1 MKPASLIWALPLT
14 LTLIWLFGLTQW
26 PAGLWPWRHEL
37 LILTGLL
44 GLGAMTLS
52 LLLALRL
59 PRLEAWCGG
68 LDRMLH
74 LHRSSALWATGT
86 LVAHW
91 LLVEAPK
98 WAVAAGWLTRP
109 ARRGAGAG
117 AGAGTGAGTGT
128 GAGAGAGA
136 GAGNDALWHSLGNTL
151 GEWSFYLLLAL
162 VVVSLLAV
170 VCYERFKVV
179 HRLAP
184 VIYLMGWLHGLC
196 LLPRIGALTP
206 VGLTLLIGG
215 GLGALG
221 ALYSLFGR
229 VGRDARRQGTVS
241 ALTPLDER
249 TLEIRVG
256 LTAPLPGYRPGQFA
270 FFDFAGRG
278 EPHPYTLVDVS
289 ADCRTLTLAV
299 RALGDHT
306 RWLHRHLKVGNA
318 VIVTGPYGAFALPDP
333 APALWVG
340 AGIGITPFVAWL
352 EALVRRGEQR
362 PGTTLLQCAP
372 SAEAAPYHS
381 RLADLCRRVGID
393 YRLHLESERGRLDL
407 AALGKRQHT
416 PVWFCGPEP
425 MAQSLDAHLATPL
438 HRELFRFR

>member
-1 MKPASLIWALPLT
+1 MKPASLVWALPLPLT
-14 LTLIWLFGLTQW
+14 LTLLWLSGLTQW
-26 PAGLWPWRHEL
+26 PASVWPWRHEL

-68 LDRMLH
+68 LDRMLR

-86 LVAHW
+86 LMAHW

-98 WAVAAGWLTRP
+98 WAVAADWLTRP

-117 AGAGTGAGTGT
+117 S
-128 GAGAGAGA
+128 
-136 GAGNDALWHSLGNTL
+136 DDLWHELGNTL
-151 GEWSFYLLLAL
+151 GEWGFYLLLAL
-162 VVVSLLAV
+162 VAVSLLAV
-170 VCYERFKVV
+170 VRYERFRVV

-196 LLPRIGALTP
+196 LLPRIGVLTP
-206 VGLTLLIGG
+206 VGLPLLIGG

-229 VGRDARRQGTVS
+229 VGQNERHQGTVS

-249 TLEIRVG
+249 TLEIRVA
-256 LTAPLPGYRPGQFA
+256 LTAPLHGYRPGQFA
-270 FFDFAGRG
+270 FFDFAGCG

-289 ADCRTLTLAV
+289 ADYRSLTLAV

-306 RWLHRHLKVGNA
+306 RWLHRHLKVGDA

-333 APALWVG
+333 APALWMG

-352 EALVRRGEQR
+352 EALVRRGETR

-381 RLADLCRRVGID
+381 RLAELCRRAGVD

-407 AALGKRQHT
+407 PALGKRQHT

-425 MAQSLDAHLATPL
+425 MAHTLDAHLATPL

>member
-1 MKPASLIWALPLT
+1 MNKEDIMKPASLAWALPLA
-14 LTLIWLFGLTQW
+14 LTLIWLLGMTQW

-59 PRLEAWCGG
+59 PRLEVWCGG

-86 LVAHW
+86 LMAHW

-98 WAVAAGWLTRP
+98 WAVTADWLTRP

-117 AGAGTGAGTGT
+117 AGAG
-128 GAGAGAGA
+128 
-136 GAGNDALWHSLGNTL
+136 NDALWHELGNTL
-151 GEWSFYLLLAL
+151 GEWGFYLLLAL

-170 VCYERFKVV
+170 VHYERFKVV

-184 VIYLMGWLHGLC
+184 VIYLMGWVHGLC
-196 LLPRIGALTP
+196 LLPRIGVLTP
-206 VGLTLLIGG
+206 VGLTLLVGG
-215 GLGALG
+215 GLGAMG
-221 ALYSLFGR
+221 AIYSLFGR
-229 VGRDARRQGTVS
+229 VGQNARRQGTVS
-241 ALTPLDER
+241 TLTPLDER
-249 TLEIRVG
+249 TLEIRVT
-256 LTAPLPGYRPGQFA
+256 LTSPLSGYRPGQFA

-278 EPHPYTLVDVS
+278 EPHPYTLVNVS

-306 RWLHRHLKVGNA
+306 HWLHQHLRVGDA

-352 EALVRRGEQR
+352 EALVRRGETR

-372 SAEAAPYHS
+372 TAEAAPYHS
-381 RLADLCRRVGID
+381 RLAELCRRAGVD

-407 AALGKRQHT
+407 AALGERQHT

-425 MAQSLDAHLATPL
+425 MAHTLDAHLTAPL

>member
-1 MKPASLIWALPLT
+1 MKPATLAWTLPLT
-14 LTLIWLFGLTQW
+14 LTLLWLFGLAQW
-26 PAGLWPWRHEL
+26 PTGIWPWRHEL
-37 LILTGLL
+37 LILTGVL

-68 LDRMLH
+68 LDRMLR
-74 LHRSSALWATGT
+74 LHRTSALWATGT

-98 WAVAAGWLTRP
+98 WAVSAGWLARP

-117 AGAGTGAGTGT
+117 AGAGAGH
-128 GAGAGAGA
+128 
-136 GAGNDALWHSLGNTL
+136 DALWHELGNTL
-151 GEWSFYLLLAL
+151 GEWGFYLLLAL

-170 VCYERFKVV
+170 VRYERFKVV

-184 VIYLMGWLHGLC
+184 VIYLMGWVHGLC
-196 LLPRIGALTP
+196 LLPGIGALTP
-206 VGLTLLIGG
+206 VGLTLLVGG
-215 GLGALG
+215 GVGALG
-221 ALYSLFGR
+221 ALYSLSGR
-229 VGRDARRQGTVS
+229 VGRDQRHRGTVN
-241 ALTPLDER
+241 ALAPLDDR
-249 TLEIRVG
+249 TLEIRVA
-256 LTAPLPGYRPGQFA
+256 LASPLAHYRPGQFA

-306 RWLHRHLKVGNA
+306 RWLHQHLQVGDA
-318 VIVTGPYGAFALPDP
+318 VTVTGPYGAFALPDP

-352 EALVRRGEQR
+352 EALVRRGEKR

-372 SAEAAPYHS
+372 TAEAAPYHN
-381 RLADLCRRVGID
+381 RLAELCRRAGID
-393 YRLHLESERGRLDL
+393 YRLHLEAERGRLDL
-407 AALGKRQHT
+407 AALGERQHA

-425 MAQSLDAHLATPL
+425 MAHALDVHLTSPL

>member
-1 MKPASLIWALPLT
+1 MKPTSLSWALPLG
-14 LTLIWLFGLTQW
+14 LALIWL
-26 PAGLWPWRHEL
+26 AGLPAWPSNIWPWRHEL

-86 LVAHW
+86 LMAHW

-98 WAVAAGWLTRP
+98 WAVAADWLTRP
-109 ARRGAGAG
+109 ARR
-117 AGAGTGAGTGT
+117 
-128 GAGAGAGA
+128 GAGA

-170 VCYERFKVV
+170 VRYERFRVA

-215 GLGALG
+215 GMGAMG
-221 ALYSLFGR
+221 ALYSLSGR
-229 VGRDARRQGTVS
+229 VGKNARRQGAVN

-249 TLEIRVG
+249 TLEIRVA

-289 ADCRTLTLAV
+289 ADRRTLTLAV

-306 RWLHRHLKVGNA
+306 RWLQQHLKIGDA
-318 VIVTGPYGAFALPDP
+318 VTVTGPYGAFSLPLS
-333 APALWVG
+333 AQGLWIG
-340 AGIGITPFVAWL
+340 AGIGVTPFVAWL
-352 EALVRRGEQR
+352 EALARRGERR

-372 SAEAAPYHS
+372 SMEEAPYHEH
-381 RLADLCRRVGID
+381 LAQLCRQTGVD
-393 YRLHLESERGRLDL
+393 YRLHLEREHGRLNL
-407 AALGKRQHT
+407 AELGERQRD

-425 MAQSLDAHLATPL
+425 MAHILSEHLKPSL

>member
-117 AGAGTGAGTGT
+117 AGAGTGAGT
-128 GAGAGAGA
+128 GAGAGA

>member
-1 MKPASLIWALPLT
+1 MKPATLAWTLPLT
-14 LTLIWLFGLTQW
+14 LTLLWLFGLAQW
-26 PAGLWPWRHEL
+26 PTGIWPWRHEL
-37 LILTGLL
+37 LILTGVL

-68 LDRMLH
+68 LDRMLR
-74 LHRSSALWATGT
+74 LHRTSALWATGT

-98 WAVAAGWLTRP
+98 WAVSAGWLARP

-117 AGAGTGAGTGT
+117 AGH
-128 GAGAGAGA
+128 
-136 GAGNDALWHSLGNTL
+136 DALWHELGNTL
-151 GEWSFYLLLAL
+151 GEWGFYLLLAL

-170 VCYERFKVV
+170 VRYERFKVV

-184 VIYLMGWLHGLC
+184 VIYLMGWVHGLC
-196 LLPRIGALTP
+196 LLPGIGALTP
-206 VGLTLLIGG
+206 VGLTLLVGG
-215 GLGALG
+215 GVGALG
-221 ALYSLFGR
+221 ALYSLSGR
-229 VGRDARRQGTVS
+229 VGRDQRHRGTVN
-241 ALTPLDER
+241 ALAPLDDR
-249 TLEIRVG
+249 TLEIRVA
-256 LTAPLPGYRPGQFA
+256 LASPLAHYRPGQFA

-306 RWLHRHLKVGNA
+306 RWLHQHLQ
-318 VIVTGPYGAFALPDP
+318 
-333 APALWVG
+333 VG

-352 EALVRRGEQR
+352 EALVRRGEKR

-372 SAEAAPYHS
+372 TAEAAPYHN
-381 RLADLCRRVGID
+381 RLAELCRRAGID
-393 YRLHLESERGRLDL
+393 YRLHLEAERGRLDL
-407 AALGKRQHT
+407 AALGERQHA

-425 MAQSLDAHLATPL
+425 MAHALDVHLTSPL

>member
-1 MKPASLIWALPLT
+1 MKTASLRWTLPLT
-14 LTLIWLFGLTQW
+14 LTLIWLLGLTQW
-26 PAGLWPWRHEL
+26 PTGLWPWRHEL

-59 PRLEAWCGG
+59 PRLEVWCGG

-74 LHRSSALWATGT
+74 LHRSSALWASST

-98 WAVAAGWLTRP
+98 WAVAADWLTRP
-109 ARRGAGAG
+109 ARR
-117 AGAGTGAGTGT
+117 

-151 GEWSFYLLLAL
+151 GEWSFYLLIAL

-170 VCYERFKVV
+170 VRYERFKVV

-184 VIYLMGWLHGLC
+184 VIYLMGWLHALC
-196 LLPRIGALTP
+196 LLPRIGVMTP
-206 VGLTLLIGG
+206 VGLTLLLGG
-215 GLGALG
+215 GLGAMG

-229 VGRDARRQGTVS
+229 VGQNARHQGTVLT
-241 ALTPLDER
+241 LTPLDER
-249 TLEIRVG
+249 TLEIKIA
-256 LTAPLPGYRPGQFA
+256 LATALRHYNPGQFA

-289 ADCRTLTLAV
+289 ADGLTLTMAV

-306 RWLHRHLKVGNA
+306 NWLHQHLKVGDA
-318 VIVTGPYGAFALPDP
+318 VTVTGPYGAFALPDS
-333 APALWVG
+333 APALWMG

-352 EALVRRGEQR
+352 EALVRRGETR

-372 SAEAAPYHS
+372 TAEAAPYHAH
-381 RLADLCRRVGID
+381 LAELCRRAGVD

-407 AALGKRQHT
+407 AALGARQRA

-425 MAQSLDAHLATPL
+425 MAQTLGAHLTSPL

>member
-1 MKPASLIWALPLT
+1 MKPASLVWALPLT
-14 LTLIWLFGLTQW
+14 LTLLWFSGLTQW
-26 PAGLWPWRHEL
+26 PASLWPWRHEL

-68 LDRMLH
+68 LDRMLR
-74 LHRSSALWATGT
+74 LHRTSALWATGT

-98 WAVAAGWLTRP
+98 WAVAADWLTRP
-109 ARRGAGAG
+109 ARRGANA
-117 AGAGTGAGTGT
+117 AAS
-128 GAGAGAGA
+128 
-136 GAGNDALWHSLGNTL
+136 NPLWHELGNTL
-151 GEWSFYLLLAL
+151 GEWGFYLLLAL

-170 VCYERFKVV
+170 VRYERFKVV

-206 VGLTLLIGG
+206 VGLTLIIGG

-221 ALYSLFGR
+221 ALYSLSGR
-229 VGRDARRQGTVS
+229 VGRDQRHQGTVS
-241 ALTPLDER
+241 ALAPLDDR
-249 TLEIRVG
+249 TLEIRVA
-256 LTAPLPGYRPGQFA
+256 LASPMTGYRPGQFA

-289 ADCRTLTLAV
+289 ADGRTLTLAV

-306 RWLHRHLKVGNA
+306 RWLHRHLKVADA
-318 VIVTGPYGAFALPDP
+318 VTVTGPYGAFALPDP

-352 EALVRRGEQR
+352 EALVRRGETR

-372 SAEAAPYHS
+372 TAEAAPYHS
-381 RLADLCRRVGID
+381 RLAELCHQAGVD

-407 AALGKRQHT
+407 AALGERQHT

-425 MAQSLDAHLATPL
+425 MAHALDAHLTSPL

>member
-1 MKPASLIWALPLT
+1 MKPASLVWALPLT
-14 LTLIWLFGLTQW
+14 LTLLWLAGLTQW

-37 LILTGLL
+37 LILTGLI

-98 WAVAAGWLTRP
+98 WAVAADWLTRP
-109 ARRGAGAG
+109 ARR
-117 AGAGTGAGTGT
+117 

>member
-1 MKPASLIWALPLT
+1 MKPASLVWALPLPLT
-14 LTLIWLFGLTQW
+14 LTLLWLSGLTQW
-26 PAGLWPWRHEL
+26 PASVWPWRHEL

-68 LDRMLH
+68 LDRMLR

-86 LVAHW
+86 LMAHW

-98 WAVAAGWLTRP
+98 WAVAADWLTRP

-117 AGAGTGAGTGT
+117 S
-128 GAGAGAGA
+128 
-136 GAGNDALWHSLGNTL
+136 DDLWHELGNTL
-151 GEWSFYLLLAL
+151 GEWGFYLLLAL
-162 VVVSLLAV
+162 VAVSLLAV
-170 VCYERFKVV
+170 VRYERFRVV

-196 LLPRIGALTP
+196 LLPRIGVLTP

-229 VGRDARRQGTVS
+229 VGQNERHQGTVS

-249 TLEIRVG
+249 TLEIRVA
-256 LTAPLPGYRPGQFA
+256 LTAPLHGYRPGQFA
-270 FFDFAGRG
+270 FFDFAGCG

-289 ADCRTLTLAV
+289 ADYRSLTLAV

-306 RWLHRHLKVGNA
+306 RWLHRHLKVGDA

-333 APALWVG
+333 APALWMG

-352 EALVRRGEQR
+352 EALVRRGETR

-381 RLADLCRRVGID
+381 RLAELCRRAGVD

-407 AALGKRQHT
+407 PALGKRQHT

-425 MAQSLDAHLATPL
+425 MAHTLDAHLATPL

>member
-1 MKPASLIWALPLT
+1 MKTAPLRWTLPLP
-14 LTLIWLFGLTQW
+14 LTLIWLLGLPQW
-26 PAGLWPWRHEL
+26 PTGLWPWRHEL

-59 PRLEAWCGG
+59 PRLEVWCGG

-86 LVAHW
+86 LMAHW

-98 WAVAAGWLTRP
+98 WAVTADWLTRP

-117 AGAGTGAGTGT
+117 AGAG
-128 GAGAGAGA
+128 
-136 GAGNDALWHSLGNTL
+136 NDALWHELGNTL
-151 GEWSFYLLLAL
+151 GEWGFYLLLAL

-170 VCYERFKVV
+170 VRYERFKVV

-196 LLPRIGALTP
+196 LLPRIGVLTP
-206 VGLTLLIGG
+206 VGLTLLVGG
-215 GLGALG
+215 GLGAMG

-229 VGRDARRQGTVS
+229 VGENARRQGTVS

-249 TLEIRVG
+249 TLEIRVT
-256 LTAPLPGYRPGQFA
+256 LTSPLSGYRPGQFA

-278 EPHPYTLVDVS
+278 EPHPYTLVNVS

-306 RWLHRHLKVGNA
+306 HWLHQHLRVGDA

-352 EALVRRGEQR
+352 EALVRRGETR

-372 SAEAAPYHS
+372 TAEAAPYHS
-381 RLADLCRRVGID
+381 RLAELCRRAGVD
-393 YRLHLESERGRLDL
+393 YRLHLESEHGLLDL
-407 AALGKRQHT
+407 AALGERQHT

-425 MAQSLDAHLATPL
+425 MAHTLDAHLTAPL

>member
-1 MKPASLIWALPLT
+1 MNKEDIMKPASLAWALPLA
-14 LTLIWLFGLTQW
+14 LTLIWLLGMTQW
-26 PAGLWPWRHEL
+26 PADLWPWRHEL

-44 GLGAMTLS
+44 GLGTMTLS

-86 LVAHW
+86 LMAHW

-98 WAVAAGWLTRP
+98 WAVTADWLTRP
-109 ARRGAGAG
+109 ARRD
-117 AGAGTGAGTGT
+117 
-128 GAGAGAGA
+128 AGAGA
-136 GAGNDALWHSLGNTL
+136 GAGNDALWHELGNTL
-151 GEWSFYLLLAL
+151 GEWGFYLLLAL

-170 VCYERFKVV
+170 VRYERFKVV

-196 LLPRIGALTP
+196 LLPRIGVLTP
-206 VGLTLLIGG
+206 VGMTLLIGG
-215 GLGALG
+215 GLGAMG

-229 VGRDARRQGTVS
+229 VGQNARRQGTVS
-241 ALTPLDER
+241 TLTPLDER
-249 TLEIRVG
+249 TLEIRVT
-256 LTAPLPGYRPGQFA
+256 LTSPLSGYRPGQFA

-278 EPHPYTLVDVS
+278 EPHPYTLVNVS

-306 RWLHRHLKVGNA
+306 HWLHQHLRVGDA

-352 EALVRRGEQR
+352 EALVRRGETR

-372 SAEAAPYHS
+372 TAEAAPYHVH
-381 RLADLCRRVGID
+381 LAELCNRAGVD

-407 AALGKRQHT
+407 AALGERQHT

-425 MAQSLDAHLATPL
+425 MAHTLDAHLTAPL
-438 HRELFRFR
+438 RRELFRFR

>member
-1 MKPASLIWALPLT
+1 MKPASLAWALPLA
-14 LTLIWLFGLTQW
+14 LTLIWLLGMTQW
-26 PAGLWPWRHEL
+26 PADLWPWRHEL

-44 GLGAMTLS
+44 GLGTMTLS

-86 LVAHW
+86 LMAHW

-98 WAVAAGWLTRP
+98 WAITANWLTRP
-109 ARRGAGAG
+109 VRR
-117 AGAGTGAGTGT
+117 
-128 GAGAGAGA
+128 GA
-136 GAGNDALWHSLGNTL
+136 GAGNDALWHELGNTL
-151 GEWSFYLLLAL
+151 GEWGFYLLLAL

-170 VCYERFKVV
+170 VRYERFKVV

-196 LLPRIGALTP
+196 LLPRIGVLTP
-206 VGLTLLIGG
+206 VGMTLLIGG
-215 GLGALG
+215 GLGAMG

-229 VGRDARRQGTVS
+229 VGQNARRQGTVS
-241 ALTPLDER
+241 TLTPLDER
-249 TLEIRVG
+249 TLEIRVT
-256 LTAPLPGYRPGQFA
+256 LTSPLSGYRPGQFA

-278 EPHPYTLVDVS
+278 EPHPYTLVNVS

-306 RWLHRHLKVGNA
+306 HWLHQHLRVGDA

-352 EALVRRGEQR
+352 EALVRRGETR

-372 SAEAAPYHS
+372 TAEAAPYHS
-381 RLADLCRRVGID
+381 RLAELCRRAGVD
-393 YRLHLESERGRLDL
+393 YRLHLESERGLLDL
-407 AALGKRQHT
+407 AALGERQHT
-416 PVWFCGPEP
+416 PVWFCGPES
-425 MAQSLDAHLATPL
+425 MAHTLDAHLTAPL

>member
-1 MKPASLIWALPLT
+1 MKPASLVWALPLT
-14 LTLIWLFGLTQW
+14 LTLLWLASLTEW
-26 PAGLWPWRHEL
+26 PASFWPWRHEL

-68 LDRMLH
+68 LDRMLR

-86 LVAHW
+86 LLSHW

-98 WAVAAGWLTRP
+98 WAVTADWLTRP

-117 AGAGTGAGTGT
+117 AGAGS
-128 GAGAGAGA
+128 
-136 GAGNDALWHSLGNTL
+136 DALWHELGNPL

-162 VVVSLLAV
+162 VAVSLLAV
-170 VCYERFKVV
+170 VRYERFRVV

-196 LLPRIGALTP
+196 LLPRIGVLTP

-229 VGRDARRQGTVS
+229 VGKNARHQGTVS

-249 TLEIRVG
+249 TLEIQVA
-256 LTAPLPGYRPGQFA
+256 LTAPLHGYRPGQFA

-278 EPHPYTLVDVS
+278 EPHPYTLVNVS
-289 ADCRTLTLAV
+289 ADYRSLTLAV

-306 RWLHRHLKVGNA
+306 RWLHQHLRVGDA

-333 APALWVG
+333 APALWMG

-352 EALVRRGEQR
+352 EALVRRGETR
-362 PGTTLLQCAP
+362 PDTTLLQCAP
-372 SAEAAPYHS
+372 SAEAAPYHN
-381 RLADLCRRVGID
+381 RLAELCRRAGVD

-407 AALGKRQHT
+407 AALGERQHT

-425 MAQSLDAHLATPL
+425 MAQTLDAHLAAPL

>member
-1 MKPASLIWALPLT
+1 MNKEDIMKPASLVWALPLT
-14 LTLIWLFGLTQW
+14 LTLIWLAGLTQW
-26 PAGLWPWRHEL
+26 PASLWPWRHEL

-59 PRLEAWCGG
+59 PRLEVWCGG

-86 LVAHW
+86 LMAHW

-98 WAVAAGWLTRP
+98 WAVTADWLTRP

-117 AGAGTGAGTGT
+117 AGAG
-128 GAGAGAGA
+128 
-136 GAGNDALWHSLGNTL
+136 AGNDALWHELGNTL
-151 GEWSFYLLLAL
+151 GEWGFYLLLAL

-170 VCYERFKVV
+170 VRYERFRVV

-196 LLPRIGALTP
+196 LLPRIGVLTP

-221 ALYSLFGR
+221 ALYSLSGR
-229 VGRDARRQGTVS
+229 VGQNARRQGTVS
-241 ALTPLDER
+241 TLTPLDER
-249 TLEIRVG
+249 TLEIRVT
-256 LTAPLPGYRPGQFA
+256 LVSPLSGYRPGQFA
-270 FFDFAGRG
+270 FFDFAGRV
-278 EPHPYTLVDVS
+278 EPHPYTLVNVS

-306 RWLHRHLKVGNA
+306 RWLHQHLRVGDA

-352 EALVRRGEQR
+352 EALVRRGETR
-362 PGTTLLQCAP
+362 RGTTLLQCAP
-372 SAEAAPYHS
+372 TAEAAPYHR
-381 RLADLCRRVGID
+381 RLAELCRRAGVD

-407 AALGKRQHT
+407 AALGERQGGIAL
-416 PVWFCGPEP
+416 C
-425 MAQSLDAHLATPL
+425 
-438 HRELFRFR
+438 

>member
-1 MKPASLIWALPLT
+1 MKPASLAWALPLT
-14 LTLIWLFGLTQW
+14 LTLIWLLGMTQW

-59 PRLEAWCGG
+59 PRLEVWCGG

-86 LVAHW
+86 LMAHW

-98 WAVAAGWLTRP
+98 WAVTADWLTRP

-117 AGAGTGAGTGT
+117 AGAG
-128 GAGAGAGA
+128 
-136 GAGNDALWHSLGNTL
+136 NDALWHELGNTL
-151 GEWSFYLLLAL
+151 GEWGFYLLLAL

-170 VCYERFKVV
+170 VRYERFKVV

-196 LLPRIGALTP
+196 LLPRIGVLTP
-206 VGLTLLIGG
+206 VGLTLLVGG
-215 GLGALG
+215 GLGAMG

-229 VGRDARRQGTVS
+229 VGENARRQGTVS

-249 TLEIRVG
+249 TLEIRVT
-256 LTAPLPGYRPGQFA
+256 LTSPLSGYRPGQFA

-278 EPHPYTLVDVS
+278 EPHPYTLVNVS

-306 RWLHRHLKVGNA
+306 HWLHQHLRVGDA

-340 AGIGITPFVAWL
+340 AGIGITPFVARVG
-352 EALVRRGEQR
+352 APGRRGGTR
-362 PGTTLLQCAP
+362 PRATPLGCAP
-372 SAEAAPYHS
+372 TAEAAPYHS
-381 RLADLCRRVGID
+381 RLAELCRRAGVD
-393 YRLHLESERGRLDL
+393 YRLHLESEHGLLDL
-407 AALGKRQHT
+407 AALGERQHT

-425 MAQSLDAHLATPL
+425 MAHTLDAHLTAPL

>member
-1 MKPASLIWALPLT
+1 MKPASLAWALPLA
-14 LTLIWLFGLTQW
+14 LTLIWLLGMTQW

-59 PRLEAWCGG
+59 PRLEVWCGG

-86 LVAHW
+86 LMAHW

-98 WAVAAGWLTRP
+98 WAVTADWLTRP

-117 AGAGTGAGTGT
+117 AG
-128 GAGAGAGA
+128 
-136 GAGNDALWHSLGNTL
+136 NDALWHELGNTL
-151 GEWSFYLLLAL
+151 GEWGFYLLLAL

-170 VCYERFKVV
+170 VRYERFKVV

-196 LLPRIGALTP
+196 LLPRIGVLTP
-206 VGLTLLIGG
+206 VGLTLLVGG
-215 GLGALG
+215 GLGAMG

-229 VGRDARRQGTVS
+229 VGQNARRQGTVS

-249 TLEIRVG
+249 TLEIRVT
-256 LTAPLPGYRPGQFA
+256 LTSPLSGYRPGQFA

-278 EPHPYTLVDVS
+278 EPHPYTLVNVS

-306 RWLHRHLKVGNA
+306 HWLHQHLRVGDA

-372 SAEAAPYHS
+372 TAEAAPYHG
-381 RLADLCRRVGID
+381 RLAELCRRVGID

-407 AALGKRQHT
+407 AALGERQHT

-425 MAQSLDAHLATPL
+425 MAHTLDAHLTAPL

>member
-1 MKPASLIWALPLT
+1 MKPASLAWALPLA
-14 LTLIWLFGLTQW
+14 LTLIWLLGMTQW
-26 PAGLWPWRHEL
+26 PADLWPWRHEL

-44 GLGAMTLS
+44 GLGTMTLS

-86 LVAHW
+86 LMAHW

-98 WAVAAGWLTRP
+98 WAITANWLTRP
-109 ARRGAGAG
+109 VRR
-117 AGAGTGAGTGT
+117 
-128 GAGAGAGA
+128 GA
-136 GAGNDALWHSLGNTL
+136 GAGNDALWHELGNTL
-151 GEWSFYLLLAL
+151 GEWGFYLLLAL

-170 VCYERFKVV
+170 VRYERFKVV

-196 LLPRIGALTP
+196 LLPRIGVLTP
-206 VGLTLLIGG
+206 VGMTLLIGG
-215 GLGALG
+215 GLGAMG

-229 VGRDARRQGTVS
+229 VGQNARRQGTVS
-241 ALTPLDER
+241 TLTPLDER
-249 TLEIRVG
+249 TLEIRVT
-256 LTAPLPGYRPGQFA
+256 LTSPLSGYRPGQFA

-278 EPHPYTLVDVS
+278 EPHPYTLVNVS

-306 RWLHRHLKVGNA
+306 HWLHQHLRVGDA

-352 EALVRRGEQR
+352 EALVRRGETR

-372 SAEAAPYHS
+372 TAEAAPYHS
-381 RLADLCRRVGID
+381 RLAELCRRAGVD
-393 YRLHLESERGRLDL
+393 YRLHLESERGLLDL
-407 AALGKRQHT
+407 AALGERQHT

-425 MAQSLDAHLATPL
+425 MAHTLDAHLTAPL

>member
-1 MKPASLIWALPLT
+1 MKPASLAWALPLA
-14 LTLIWLFGLTQW
+14 LTLIWLLGMTQW

-59 PRLEAWCGG
+59 PRLEVWCGG

-86 LVAHW
+86 LMAHW

-98 WAVAAGWLTRP
+98 WAVTADWLTRP

-117 AGAGTGAGTGT
+117 AG
-128 GAGAGAGA
+128 
-136 GAGNDALWHSLGNTL
+136 NDALWHELGNTL
-151 GEWSFYLLLAL
+151 GEWGFYLLLAL

-170 VCYERFKVV
+170 VRYERFKVV

-196 LLPRIGALTP
+196 LLPRIGVLTP
-206 VGLTLLIGG
+206 VGLTLLVGG
-215 GLGALG
+215 GLGAMG
-221 ALYSLFGR
+221 AIYSLFGR
-229 VGRDARRQGTVS
+229 VGQNARRQGTVS
-241 ALTPLDER
+241 TLTPLDER
-249 TLEIRVG
+249 TLEIRVT
-256 LTAPLPGYRPGQFA
+256 LTSPLSGYRPGQFA

-278 EPHPYTLVDVS
+278 EPHPYTLVNVS

-306 RWLHRHLKVGNA
+306 HWLHQHLRVGDA

-333 APALWVG
+333 ASALWVG

-352 EALVRRGEQR
+352 EALVRRGETR

-372 SAEAAPYHS
+372 TGEAAPYHS
-381 RLADLCRRVGID
+381 RLAELCRRAGVD
-393 YRLHLESERGRLDL
+393 YRLHLESERGLLDL
-407 AALGKRQHT
+407 AALGERQHT

-425 MAQSLDAHLATPL
+425 MAHTLDAHLTAPL

>member
-1 MKPASLIWALPLT
+1 MKPASLAWALPLA
-14 LTLIWLFGLTQW
+14 LTLIWLFGMTQW
-26 PAGLWPWRHEL
+26 PADLWPWRHEL

-44 GLGAMTLS
+44 GLGTMTLS
-52 LLLALRL
+52 LLLALCL

-86 LVAHW
+86 LMAHW

-98 WAVAAGWLTRP
+98 WAVTADWLTRP

-117 AGAGTGAGTGT
+117 AGAG
-128 GAGAGAGA
+128 
-136 GAGNDALWHSLGNTL
+136 NDALWHELGNTL
-151 GEWSFYLLLAL
+151 GEWGFYLLLAL

-170 VCYERFKVV
+170 VRYERFKVV

-184 VIYLMGWLHGLC
+184 VIYLMGWVHGLC
-196 LLPRIGALTP
+196 LLPRIGVLTP
-206 VGLTLLIGG
+206 VGLTLLVGG
-215 GLGALG
+215 GLGAMG
-221 ALYSLFGR
+221 AIYSLFGR
-229 VGRDARRQGTVS
+229 VGQNARRQGTVS
-241 ALTPLDER
+241 TLTPLDER
-249 TLEIRVG
+249 TLEIRVT
-256 LTAPLPGYRPGQFA
+256 LTSPLSGYRPGQFA

-278 EPHPYTLVDVS
+278 EPHPYTLVNVS

-306 RWLHRHLKVGNA
+306 HWLHQHLRVGDA

-352 EALVRRGEQR
+352 EALVRRGETR

-372 SAEAAPYHS
+372 TAEAAPYHVH
-381 RLADLCRRVGID
+381 LAEPCRRAGVD

-407 AALGKRQHT
+407 AALGERQHT

-425 MAQSLDAHLATPL
+425 MAQTLDAHLTSPL

>member
-1 MKPASLIWALPLT
+1 M
-14 LTLIWLFGLTQW
+14 
-26 PAGLWPWRHEL
+26 
-37 LILTGLL
+37 
-44 GLGAMTLS
+44 
-52 LLLALRL
+52 
-59 PRLEAWCGG
+59 
-68 LDRMLH
+68 
-74 LHRSSALWATGT
+74 
-86 LVAHW
+86 
-91 LLVEAPK
+91 
-98 WAVAAGWLTRP
+98 
-109 ARRGAGAG
+109 
-117 AGAGTGAGTGT
+117 
-128 GAGAGAGA
+128 
-136 GAGNDALWHSLGNTL
+136 
-151 GEWSFYLLLAL
+151 
-162 VVVSLLAV
+162 VVSLLAV
-170 VCYERFKVV
+170 VRYERFKVV

-215 GLGALG
+215 GGGALG

-229 VGRDARRQGTVS
+229 VGRDARHQGAVS
-241 ALTPLDER
+241 TLTPLDAR
-249 TLEIRVG
+249 TLEIRVA
-256 LTAPLPGYRPGQFA
+256 LASPLHGYRPGQFA

-306 RWLHRHLKVGNA
+306 RWLHRHLRVGDA

-352 EALVRRGEQR
+352 EALVRRGETR

-372 SAEAAPYHS
+372 TAEAAPYHS
-381 RLADLCRRVGID
+381 RLAELCRRAGVD

-407 AALGKRQHT
+407 AALGERQHT

-425 MAQSLDAHLATPL
+425 MADTLDAHLTAPL

>member
-1 MKPASLIWALPLT
+1 M
-14 LTLIWLFGLTQW
+14 
-26 PAGLWPWRHEL
+26 
-37 LILTGLL
+37 
-44 GLGAMTLS
+44 
-52 LLLALRL
+52 
-59 PRLEAWCGG
+59 
-68 LDRMLH
+68 
-74 LHRSSALWATGT
+74 
-86 LVAHW
+86 
-91 LLVEAPK
+91 
-98 WAVAAGWLTRP
+98 
-109 ARRGAGAG
+109 
-117 AGAGTGAGTGT
+117 
-128 GAGAGAGA
+128 
-136 GAGNDALWHSLGNTL
+136 
-151 GEWSFYLLLAL
+151 
-162 VVVSLLAV
+162 VVSLLAV
-170 VCYERFKVV
+170 VRYERFKVV

-241 ALTPLDER
+241 ALIPLDEC
-249 TLEIRVG
+249 TLEIRVT
-256 LTAPLPGYRPGQFA
+256 LASPITGYRPGQFA

-352 EALVRRGEQR
+352 EALVRRGETR

-372 SAEAAPYHS
+372 TAEAAPYHN
-381 RLADLCRRVGID
+381 RLAELCRRAGID
-393 YRLHLESERGRLDL
+393 YRLHLEAERGRLDL
-407 AALGKRQHT
+407 AALGERQHA

-425 MAQSLDAHLATPL
+425 MAQTLDAHLAAPL

>member
-1 MKPASLIWALPLT
+1 MKPASLAWALPLA
-14 LTLIWLFGLTQW
+14 LTLIWLAGLTQW
-26 PAGLWPWRHEL
+26 PPGLWPWRHEL

-59 PRLEAWCGG
+59 PRLEVWCGG

-86 LVAHW
+86 LMAHW

-98 WAVAAGWLTRP
+98 WAITANWLTRP
-109 ARRGAGAG
+109 VRR
-117 AGAGTGAGTGT
+117 
-128 GAGAGAGA
+128 GA
-136 GAGNDALWHSLGNTL
+136 GAGNDALWHELGNTL
-151 GEWSFYLLLAL
+151 GEWGFYLLLAL

-170 VCYERFKVV
+170 VRYERFKVV

-196 LLPRIGALTP
+196 LLPRIGVLP
-206 VGLTLLIGG
+206 PPGLTLLVGA
-215 GLGALG
+215 GLGAMG
-221 ALYSLFGR
+221 AIYSLFGR
-229 VGRDARRQGTVS
+229 VGQNARRQGTVS
-241 ALTPLDER
+241 TLTPLDER
-249 TLEIRVG
+249 TLEIRVT
-256 LTAPLPGYRPGQFA
+256 LTSPLSGYRPGQFA

-278 EPHPYTLVDVS
+278 EPHPYTLVNVS

-306 RWLHRHLKVGNA
+306 HWLHQHLRVGDA

-352 EALVRRGEQR
+352 EALVRRGETR

-372 SAEAAPYHS
+372 TAEAAPYHS
-381 RLADLCRRVGID
+381 RLAELCRRAGVD
-393 YRLHLESERGRLDL
+393 YRLHLESEHGLLDL
-407 AALGKRQHT
+407 AALGERQHT

-425 MAQSLDAHLATPL
+425 MAHTLDAHLTAPL

>member
-1 MKPASLIWALPLT
+1 MKPASLVWALPLPLT
-14 LTLIWLFGLTQW
+14 LTLLWLAGLTQW
-26 PAGLWPWRHEL
+26 PASVWPWRHEL
-37 LILTGLL
+37 LILTGLI

-98 WAVAAGWLTRP
+98 WAVAADWLTRP
-109 ARRGAGAG
+109 ARR
-117 AGAGTGAGTGT
+117 

-170 VCYERFKVV
+170 VRYERFKVV

-249 TLEIRVG
+249 TLEIRVI
-256 LTAPLPGYRPGQFA
+256 LASPLPGYRPGQFA

-278 EPHPYTLVDVS
+278 EPHPYTLVNVS

-306 RWLHRHLKVGNA
+306 RWLHRHLKVGD
-318 VIVTGPYGAFALPDP
+318 VVTMTGPYGAFALPDS

-372 SAEAAPYHS
+372 STEAAPYHVH
-381 RLADLCRRVGID
+381 LAELCRRVGID

-407 AALGKRQHT
+407 AALGERQHT

-425 MAQSLDAHLATPL
+425 MAHTLDAHLAAPL

>member
-1 MKPASLIWALPLT
+1 MKPASLAWALPLA
-14 LTLIWLFGLTQW
+14 LTLIWLLGMTQW

-59 PRLEAWCGG
+59 PRLEVWCGG

-86 LVAHW
+86 LMAHW

-98 WAVAAGWLTRP
+98 WAVTADWLTRP

-117 AGAGTGAGTGT
+117 AGAG
-128 GAGAGAGA
+128 
-136 GAGNDALWHSLGNTL
+136 NDALWHELGNTL
-151 GEWSFYLLLAL
+151 GEWGFYLLLAL

-170 VCYERFKVV
+170 VHYERFKVV

-196 LLPRIGALTP
+196 LLPRIGVLTP
-206 VGLTLLIGG
+206 VGLTLLVGG
-215 GLGALG
+215 GLGAMG
-221 ALYSLFGR
+221 AIYSLFGR
-229 VGRDARRQGTVS
+229 VGQNARRQGTVS
-241 ALTPLDER
+241 TLTPLDER
-249 TLEIRVG
+249 TLEIRVT
-256 LTAPLPGYRPGQFA
+256 LTSPLSGYRPGQFA

-278 EPHPYTLVDVS
+278 EPHPYTLVNVS

-306 RWLHRHLKVGNA
+306 HWLHQHLRVGDA

-352 EALVRRGEQR
+352 EALVRRGETR

-372 SAEAAPYHS
+372 TGEAAPYHS
-381 RLADLCRRVGID
+381 RLAELCRRAGVD
-393 YRLHLESERGRLDL
+393 YRLHLESEHGLLDL
-407 AALGKRQHT
+407 AALGERQHT

-425 MAQSLDAHLATPL
+425 MAHTLDAHLTAPL